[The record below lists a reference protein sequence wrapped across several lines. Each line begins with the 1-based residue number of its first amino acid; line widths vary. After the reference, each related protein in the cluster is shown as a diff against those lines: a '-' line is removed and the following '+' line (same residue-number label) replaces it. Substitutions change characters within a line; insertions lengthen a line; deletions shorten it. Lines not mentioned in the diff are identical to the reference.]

1 MQEDIKIPKKKKK
14 KQLKD
19 KEGRIKMRPPKLLI
33 SSVIE
38 KKLPLHEIRKEY
50 YIKKEK
56 EKRTL
61 KFLKNGSRN

>member
-1 MQEDIKIPKKKKK
+1 MKLTIKKCHWHR
-14 KQLKD
+14 QLKD

>member
-1 MQEDIKIPKKKKK
+1 
-14 KQLKD
+14 
-19 KEGRIKMRPPKLLI
+19 MRPPKLLI